1 MRLSTCCRLGVL
13 GVTAAALVCVGG
25 DRAASQDVSKAPTFG
40 SARLKAGFE
49 PDPFKV
55 PDVISGGDIQT
66 DKGGL
71 QAWISNA
78 PDYRLNYTAGEF
90 KLTIKFVGTGDTTLL
105 INTPDGK
112 WVADDDSDGNLNPRI
127 TFATPKSGQYDIWVG
142 TVPKKNEKGT
152 LIITELKQ
160 DK

>member
-1 MRLSTCCRLGVL
+1 MKLTSGVRLGVL
-13 GVTAAALVCVGG
+13 GVTAAALTCFGG

-55 PDVISGGDIQT
+55 PDVISGGAIQT
-66 DKGGL
+66 DKGGIE
-71 QAWISNA
+71 AWISSA

-112 WVADDDSDGNLNPRI
+112 WVADDDSDGDLNPRV
-127 TFATPKSGQYDIWVG
+127 TFNNPKSGQYDIWVG
-142 TVPKKNEKGT
+142 TIPKKNEKGT
-152 LIITELKQ
+152 LIITEKKQ
-160 DK
+160 N

>member
-1 MRLSTCCRLGVL
+1 MKLSSGFRLGVL
-13 GVTAAALVCVGG
+13 GVTAVALTCVGG

-40 SARLKAGFE
+40 SARLKAGFD

-55 PDVISGGDIQT
+55 PDIISGGDVQT

-71 QAWISNA
+71 KAWISTP

-90 KLTIKFVGTGDTTLL
+90 KLTFKFQSKGDTTLL

-112 WVADDDSDGNLNPRI
+112 WVADDDSDGDDNPRI
-127 TFATPKSGQYDIWVG
+127 TFNTPKSGQYDVWVG
-142 TVPKKNEKGT
+142 SFDKENLKGT

-160 DK
+160 K